1 MLQAINFV
9 IFKIG
14 DTMKRHFCASAFI
27 INPVTKKILLVKHKK
42 NRRWTQP
49 GGHMEQNETPEET
62 ALREVYEETGLRVRL
77 LGERFPREDD
87 FIRPLGIQRNRKTTD
102 DGETHMHIDI
112 IYAAV
117 PNDDS
122 DVTINASEN
131 DDVAW
136 FSRQELEYIDCFPDI
151 KITMDYILK
160 YLIK

>member
-1 MLQAINFV
+1 MFLL
-9 IFKIG
+9 
-14 DTMKRHFCASAFI
+14 
-27 INPVTKKILLVKHKK
+27 LLVKHKK
-42 NRRWTQP
+42 NKRWTQP
-49 GGHMEQNETPEET
+49 GGHMEYNETPEEA
-62 ALREVYEETGLRVRL
+62 ALREVFEETGLRVRL

-122 DVTINASEN
+122 AVSINTKEN

-136 FSRQELEYIDCFPDI
+136 FSREELDYIDCFPDI

-160 YLIK
+160 NIVK